1 MKLIIEDDEGGK
13 KVVPVVRD
21 EITIGRQDGNTI
33 KLSERNVSRKHARIW
48 KDTGSLVNEDLGSY
62 NGVRVNGDKIA
73 GPTPVKE
80 GDLIEIGDYDLGIQG
95 KFEASTGAPAAAPVP
110 TPAKASPAAAPK
122 AAAAAP
128 APPPSK
134 PAPVAAAPAPAPAPA
149 PAAAPSMDSPMG
161 MGGAGGA
168 TAIININKLMAA
180 QPQNVEVRDLPKAE
194 MPRLV
199 GLAGAFYKKEFYLM
213 RTEWK
218 FGRTEDNDMAL
229 DHQSVSRQ
237 HGKFVLEAEGWKVF
251 DNKSGNGVKV
261 NGEEYVAVA
270 VKPGDNIELGHVKF
284 RFCAPGEKFTPPPE
298 KAEGAP
304 AAPSKALPSAAEM
317 MAGKAGPAPKSS
329 APAKA
334 AAGGKLPIPLIGG
347 IVAVV
352 VIGIVVA
359 VMMSGGKEKGG
370 GSGGGEAGGTGATGG
385 DAYKQAQAAAAKK
398 DFNSASDLAE
408 KAGDKAPAAF
418 KAKMAAEA
426 AGQEAFEKLEAALAS
441 GNGDAAMAAFEKCA
455 SESTFYC
462 EKVKAREDAVKAS
475 FAKKHLDAARAAKG
489 SNPTACTEA
498 VAKVLARDPNN
509 QEAQAIQGEC
519 SPAQA
524 VKAPAA
530 PSKPAASEGPSQKQ
544 RDDEATKII
553 ADAIGKVQGGDPGA
567 GVVLFKKC
575 IALKPSKELLGRC
588 WKNLGVSQAKS
599 GDTDGAKESLKK
611 YLNFC
616 GDDCDQIKALITRFG
631 G

>member
-48 KDTGSLVNEDLGSY
+48 KDSGSLVIEDLGSY

-95 KFEASTGAPAAAPVP
+95 KFEAATGAPAAAPAS
-110 TPAKASPAAAPK
+110 TPAPVKAAPAPAPKPAPPAAAPAPK
-122 AAAAAP
+122 PAPAAAAP
-128 APPPSK
+128 AP
-134 PAPVAAAPAPAPAPA
+134 
-149 PAAAPSMDSPMG
+149 APSMDSPMG

-168 TAIININKLMAA
+168 TAIININKLMAS
-180 QPQNVEVRDLPKAE
+180 QPQNVEVRDLQKSE

-199 GLAGAFYKKEFYLM
+199 GLAGAFRGKEFYLM

-218 FGRTEDNDMAL
+218 FGRTEDNDMIL

-237 HGKFVLEAEGWKVF
+237 HGRFVLESEGWKVY

-298 KAEGAP
+298 KVEGAP
-304 AAPSKALPSAAEM
+304 VTPSKPLPSAAEM
-317 MAGKAGPAPKSS
+317 MAGKAGPSPKSS

-334 AAGGKLPIPLIGG
+334 ASKPPIALIGG
-347 IVAVV
+347 IAAVV

-359 VMMSGGKEKGG
+359 VVMSGKKD
-370 GSGGGEAGGTGATGG
+370 SGGGGDGSAPSGG

-398 DFNSASDLAE
+398 EFTKASELAE
-408 KAGDKAPAAF
+408 QAGDKAPAAF

-441 GNGDAAMAAFEKCA
+441 GNGDAAMGAFEKCA

-462 EKVKAREDAVKAS
+462 EKVKAKEDVVKAA
-475 FAKKHLDAARAAKG
+475 FAKKHLDAAKAAKG
-489 SNPTACTEA
+489 SNPTVCTEE
-498 VAKVLARDPNN
+498 VTKVLARDPNN

-519 SPAQA
+519 SPAAPVKQA
-524 VKAPAA
+524 AAPAPKAA
-530 PSKPAASEGPSQKQ
+530 PANDGPSQKE
-544 RDDEATKII
+544 RDDQANRII
-553 ADAIGKVQGGDPGA
+553 ADSIAKVTGGDPAA
-567 GVVLFKKC
+567 GVVGFRKC
-575 IALKPSKELLGRC
+575 IALQPSKELLGRC

-611 YLNFC
+611 YLNYC
-616 GDDCDQIKALITRFG
+616 ADDCDQIKALITRFG